1 MSCVLELLDHCRLS
15 RGLTIKLSAHSLRVV
30 HIGFSQD
37 RARAAVWPAC
47 LWAIISSL
55 IENLLM
61 ATPSA
66 VADPSLDA
74 LTKLRISRDVP
85 APKRSWFRRL
95 LNILIIVLVLFGI
108 VGAAIGLAIKNGWIA
123 AGQGWLSV
131 PEMMQSRPE
140 VRLGTVTVET
150 GRSAEALVVA
160 TGYLESRRQAK
171 IGARGTGR
179 IESVHVEEGSK
190 VEAGEV
196 LAVLEH
202 ADLDASLS
210 AVTASL
216 ARAKAALGEQ
226 DIQIAQSQRDLD
238 RAEKQWKSKTITDSE
253 YDEKKFKHDGNV
265 ARRTSLAAEVALA
278 EARVREAE
286 QMKANMFIRAP
297 FDGTV
302 ISKDAEVGE
311 SILPGGM
318 GEASGRGSAVT
329 VADLDHLEVECDVK
343 EDYIGRVTAGQNAEV
358 AVDAVPKF
366 RYQGRVRKIIPMG
379 DRARATI
386 KVKVE
391 IVNVDARLFP
401 NMSATV
407 YFLPEDVEAA
417 AEQPTRRVFCDT
429 EAIRADDASRFVWI
443 ADEKDRLRRQDVTT
457 GSERDKRTEITAGLS
472 GGERVVIT
480 PSGLESGQLVK
491 ILR

>member
-1 MSCVLELLDHCRLS
+1 
-15 RGLTIKLSAHSLRVV
+15 
-30 HIGFSQD
+30 
-37 RARAAVWPAC
+37 
-47 LWAIISSL
+47 
-55 IENLLM
+55 M

-66 VADPSLDA
+66 GVEPATDA
-74 LTKLRISRDVP
+74 LARLRIERAQP
-85 APKRSWFRRL
+85 RKRSFWSRWWVKAFLTLAVL
-95 LNILIIVLVLFGI
+95 LGI
-108 VGAAIGLAIKNGWIA
+108 GAGGVAIAVK
-123 AGQGWLSV
+123 QGWVVLNKNWLPV
-131 PEMMQSRPE
+131 PEAIQSRPE
-140 VRLGTVTVET
+140 ARLASVTVET

-171 IGARGTGR
+171 IGARAPGR
-179 IESVHVEEGSK
+179 IELVNVEEGSR
-190 VEAGEV
+190 VETGQV

-202 ADLDASLS
+202 ADLEASLA
-210 AVTASL
+210 AVTATLS
-216 ARAKAALGEQ
+216 RAKAAFDEQ
-226 DIQIAQSQRDLD
+226 EIAIAQSQRELD

-265 ARRTSLAAEVALA
+265 ARRASLAAEIALA
-278 EARVREAE
+278 GARVREAE
-286 QMKANMFIRAP
+286 QMKENMFIKAP
-297 FDGTV
+297 FNGTV

-343 EDYIGRVTAGQNAEV
+343 EDYISRVTPGQTAEV

-386 KVKVE
+386 KVQVE
-391 IVNVDARLFP
+391 IVNVDKRLFP

-407 YFLPEDVEAA
+407 YFLPTETEATTDSA
-417 AEQPTRRVFCDT
+417 ARRVFCDT
-429 EAIRADDASRFVWI
+429 AAIRSDDAGRFVWI
-443 ADEKDRLRRQDVTT
+443 ADEQDRIRRQDVTT
-457 GSERDKRTEITAGLS
+457 GSERDKRTEITQGLS
-472 GGERVVIT
+472 GGERVVIA
-480 PSGLESGQLVK
+480 PPGLESGQLVK

>member
-1 MSCVLELLDHCRLS
+1 
-15 RGLTIKLSAHSLRVV
+15 
-30 HIGFSQD
+30 
-37 RARAAVWPAC
+37 
-47 LWAIISSL
+47 
-55 IENLLM
+55 M
-61 ATPSA
+61 ATSSA
-66 VADPSLDA
+66 VANPSSDA
-74 LTKLRISRDVP
+74 LTKLRISRDAS
-85 APKRSWFRRL
+85 APKRSWFRQLINVLIVVVVL
-95 LNILIIVLVLFGI
+95 LGIIGGSLW
-108 VGAAIGLAIKNGWIA
+108 LAMKNGLIA
-123 AGQGWLSV
+123 GGKNWLSV

-179 IESVHVEEGSK
+179 IESVHVEEGSRVK
-190 VEAGEV
+190 TGEV

-202 ADLDASLS
+202 ADLDASLA
-210 AVTASL
+210 AVNASL
-216 ARAKAALGEQ
+216 LRAKAAIGEQ
-226 DIQIAQSQRDLD
+226 EIVIRQTQREFERVERLF
-238 RAEKQWKSKTITDSE
+238 KSKTASE
-253 YDEKKFKHDGNV
+253 NDYDDAKYKHESAV
-265 ARRTSLAAEVALA
+265 ARRSSLEAEIALA

-286 QMKANMFIRAP
+286 QMKANMFILAP

-329 VADLDHLEVECDVK
+329 VADLEHLEVECDVK
-343 EDYIGRVTAGQNAEV
+343 EDYISRVTPGQSAEV

-407 YFLPEDVEAA
+407 YFLPADAEAPA
-417 AEQPTRRVFCDT
+417 DQPTRRVFCDT
-429 EAIRADDASRFVWI
+429 EAIRADDAGRFVWI
-443 ADEKDRLRRQDVTT
+443 ADENDRLRRQDVTT
-457 GSERDKRTEITAGLS
+457 GSERDKRTEITTGLS

>member
-1 MSCVLELLDHCRLS
+1 MSTS
-15 RGLTIKLSAHSLRVV
+15 SAS
-30 HIGFSQD
+30 
-37 RARAAVWPAC
+37 AEPA
-47 LWAIISSL
+47 
-55 IENLLM
+55 
-61 ATPSA
+61 T
-66 VADPSLDA
+66 DA
-74 LTKLRISRDVP
+74 LARLRIERAQPRQRSFWSRWWVK
-85 APKRSWFRRL
+85 AFL
-95 LNILIIVLVLFGI
+95 MLIVLLGI
-108 VGAAIGLAIKNGWIA
+108 GAGGVALAVKNGWVVLNKN
-123 AGQGWLSV
+123 WLPV

-140 VRLGTVTVET
+140 VRLASVTVET

-171 IGARGTGR
+171 IGARAPGR
-179 IESVHVEEGSK
+179 IELVNVEEGSR
-190 VEAGEV
+190 VETGQV

-202 ADLDASLS
+202 ADLE
-210 AVTASL
+210 ASL
-216 ARAKAALGEQ
+216 AAVMASLLRAQAALAEQ
-226 DIQIAQSQRDLD
+226 EIAIAQSQREFE
-238 RAEKQWKSKTITDSE
+238 RAERQWKSKTISDSE

-265 ARRTSLAAEVALA
+265 ARRASLAAEIALA

-286 QMKANMFIRAP
+286 QMKENMFIKAP
-297 FDGTV
+297 FNGTV

-329 VADLDHLEVECDVK
+329 VADLEHLEVECDVK
-343 EDYIGRVTAGQNAEV
+343 EDYISRVIPGQTAEV

-366 RYQGRVRKIIPMG
+366 RYQGKVRKIIPMG

-391 IVNVDARLFP
+391 IINVDARLFP

-407 YFLPEDVEAA
+407 YFLPAETAEATQA
-417 AEQPTRRVFCDT
+417 ATRRVFCDT
-429 EAIRADDASRFVWI
+429 AAIRADDASRFVWI
-443 ADEKDRLRRQDVTT
+443 ADEQDRIRRQDVST
-457 GSERDKRTEITAGLS
+457 GSERDKRTEITQGLS

-480 PSGLESGQLVK
+480 PPGLESGQLVK

>member
-1 MSCVLELLDHCRLS
+1 MAVTSTTTEPIPDALAKLRIARDAPPPRRSGFGRL
-15 RGLTIKLSAHSLRVV
+15 LRVV
-30 HIGFSQD
+30 
-37 RARAAVWPAC
+37 
-47 LWAIISSL
+47 L
-55 IENLLM
+55 IF
-61 ATPSA
+61 AF
-66 VADPSLDA
+66 VAG
-74 LTKLRISRDVP
+74 
-85 APKRSWFRRL
+85 
-95 LNILIIVLVLFGI
+95 LFGGGF
-108 VGAAIGLAIKNGWIA
+108 VLAVK
-123 AGQGWLSV
+123 QGWVERPQAWLAM
-131 PEMMQSRPE
+131 PEMMQARPE
-140 VRLGTVTVET
+140 VRLATVSVET
-150 GRSAEALVVA
+150 GRAAEALVVA

-179 IESVHVEEGSK
+179 IESVHVEEGSRVK
-190 VEAGEV
+190 SGQV

-202 ADLDASLS
+202 KDLDASLA
-210 AVTASL
+210 AVNASL
-216 ARAKAALGEQ
+216 LRAKAALTEQ
-226 DIQIAQSQRDLD
+226 DILIQQAKREFERIERLF
-238 RAEKQWKSKTITDSE
+238 KSKTASETDF
-253 YDEKKFKHDGNV
+253 DNTKFSYESAI
-265 ARRTSLAAEVALA
+265 ARRGSLEAEVALA

-329 VADLDHLEVECDVK
+329 VADLEHLEVECDVK
-343 EDYIGRVTAGQNAEV
+343 EDYISRISQGQNAEV

-386 KVKVE
+386 KVQVE

-407 YFLPEDVEAA
+407 YFLPDD
-417 AEQPTRRVFCDT
+417 AEVSTEKPTRRVFCDT
-429 EAIRADDASRFVWI
+429 DAIRADDAGRFVWI
-443 ADEKDRLRRQDVTT
+443 ADESDRIRRQDVAT
-457 GSERDKRTEITAGLS
+457 GSERDKRTEITQGLS
-472 GGERVVIT
+472 GGERVVIA
-480 PSGLESGQLVK
+480 PPGLESGQLVK